1 MNHSQVLRNLF
12 CPCHLSLVS
21 MEPSSAQY
29 LLQVL
34 EVLGDWLFNLED
46 AQVGTEVV
54 LLIPHGHQHGA
65 HLCNLI
71 QRSCVTHVAGKG
83 PCGKS
88 TCGSD
93 PTRVHG
99 LSESQSVAL

>member
-1 MNHSQVLRNLF
+1 MNHSQVLGNVF

-34 EVLGDWLFNLED
+34 EVLGDWLLNLED

-54 LLIPHGHQHGA
+54 LLIPHGRQHGA
-65 HLCNLI
+65 HLCDLI
-71 QRSCVTHVAGKG
+71 QRS
-83 PCGKS
+83 
-88 TCGSD
+88 
-93 PTRVHG
+93 
-99 LSESQSVAL
+99 